1 MTALAEQTI
10 DVMPLGRSGDPAPES
25 IGMWHRLE
33 IHAAAHGVTVAD
45 LADLFA
51 HQFFDLGRDTNT
63 IARERMIPEATVYN
77 AIHVWRES
85 GMIQ

>member
-1 MTALAEQTI
+1 MTAPAEQTI
-10 DVMPLGRSGDPAPES
+10 DAMPLGCLVETTPES
-25 IGMWHRLE
+25 IGLWHRLE

-45 LADLFA
+45 LVDLFA

>member
-1 MTALAEQTI
+1 MTEQTI
-10 DVMPLGRSGDPAPES
+10 DMMPLGCLVGPTPES
-25 IGMWHRLE
+25 IGLWHRLE

-45 LADLFA
+45 LVDLFA

-77 AIHVWRES
+77 AIHVWREA
-85 GMIQ
+85 GR